1 MAEVGRRLPV
11 ASNAA
16 ARAARFVRSR
26 LVVSVVI
33 GFGLS
38 FVIGGILIALV
49 GADPV
54 EATRVAIDGAITT
67 RRGFGNTLVF
77 ATPRLLVGLGAC
89 VAIRSGVF
97 NLGGEGQLQM
107 GAVGAALVGV
117 LLGPMIAPLHLVLAI
132 SAAAVFGGLWAL
144 VAALLQVWRG
154 ASLLIT
160 TLLMNFVAIFFVE
173 YLVQGPFQGATAAY
187 NSSERVHETAEL
199 PIVIP
204 GTRVHLG
211 FVIAIVA
218 VAATTLLLQRTTLGT
233 EFRAAGF
240 NPRAALFA
248 GLSPARL
255 VLGSMFISGLLGGLA
270 GAGEILGVQYRLL
283 QGFSTNI
290 GFEGLAVAF
299 LAGLNPAATLLV
311 ALLFGALQSGVLS
324 LQHEMGIPV
333 SIALIMEGLPIV
345 FLAASRGLSISSGS
359 RSEGPA

>member
-1 MAEVGRRLPV
+1 VAEIGQRLP
-11 ASNAA
+11 ATARAA
-16 ARAARFVRSR
+16 ARAARVLRSR
-26 LVVSVVI
+26 LLLSVGI

-38 FVIGGILIALV
+38 FVIGGVLIATV
-49 GADPV
+49 GADPI
-54 EATRVAIDGAITT
+54 AAARVALEGALTT
-67 RRGFGNTLVF
+67 RRGLGNTLVF

-97 NLGGEGQLQM
+97 NLGGEGQLQV
-107 GAVGAALVGV
+107 GAIGAALVGV
-117 LLGPMIAPLHLVLAI
+117 LLGPVVAPAHLLIALV
-132 SAAAVFGGLWAL
+132 AAAAFGGLWAL
-144 VAALLQVWRG
+144 IAALLQVWRG
-154 ASLLIT
+154 ASVLIT
-160 TLLMNFVAIFFVE
+160 TLLMNFVAIFLVQ

-187 NSSERVHETAEL
+187 NSSERIHPTAEL
-199 PIVIP
+199 PVIVP

-211 FVIAIVA
+211 FGIALAA
-218 VAATTLLLQRTTLGT
+218 VVATTLLLQRTTLGT

-240 NPRAALFA
+240 NPRAALFS

-255 VLGSMFISGLLGGLA
+255 VLASMFISGTLGGLA
-270 GAGEILGVQYRLL
+270 GAGEVLGVQYRLL

-299 LAGLNPAATLLV
+299 LAGLNPVGTLLV

-345 FLAASRGLSISSGS
+345 FLAASRGLSLMTGPSSRG
-359 RSEGPA
+359 AA

>member
-1 MAEVGRRLPV
+1 MAEIEQRIPLATVL
-11 ASNAA
+11 AS
-16 ARAARFVRSR
+16 RTRQLFQSR
-26 LVVSVVI
+26 LLLSVGL

-38 FVIGGILIALV
+38 FLV
-49 GADPV
+49 GGALIVWVGVNPI
-54 EATRVAIDGAITT
+54 EALRVAFDGALAT
-67 RRGFGNTLVF
+67 RRGFGNTLAF

-117 LLGPMIAPLHLVLAI
+117 LVGPMVAPLHLLLALVG
-132 SAAAVFGGLWAL
+132 AVAFGGLWAL
-144 VAALLQVWRG
+144 MAALLQVWRG
-154 ASLLIT
+154 ASVLIT

-173 YLVQGPFQGATAAY
+173 YLVQGPFQGSTVAY
-187 NSSERVHETAEL
+187 NSSERIHETAEL
-199 PIVIP
+199 PVVLP

-211 FVIAIVA
+211 FVIALVA
-218 VAATTLLLQRTTLGT
+218 VVLTTLLLRRTTLGT

-240 NPRAALFA
+240 NPRAAKFA

-255 VLGSMFISGLLGGLA
+255 ILASMFISGALGGLA
-270 GAGEILGVQYRLL
+270 GAGEILGVQFRLL

-299 LAGLNPAATLLV
+299 LGGLTPGGTLLV
-311 ALLFGALQSGVLS
+311 ALLFGALQSGVLQ
-324 LQHEMGIPV
+324 LQHELAIPV

-345 FLAASRGLSISSGS
+345 CLAASRGLSLIGGG
-359 RSEGPA
+359 RTGGAA